1 MNIHASGGDALRRRE
16 TILEIVRQH
25 SVHSQ
30 EELLSFLR
38 KRGFAVTQPTLSRDL
53 RELGL
58 AKTPAGYVAPGEIGL
73 PAPTPIFAS
82 RDRREERLN
91 HLLRDFVLSAE
102 AAGHL
107 VVLRTPAASAQP
119 VASALDGAAL
129 PDVLG
134 TVGGDDT
141 IFVAL
146 RTADA
151 AATFARHVRQVA
163 NLGGAR
169 RPRVV
174 RGPRA

>member
-1 MNIHASGGDALRRRE
+1 LRRRD

-30 EELLSFLR
+30 EELLSFLG
-38 KRGFAVTQPTLSRDL
+38 KRGFNVTQPTLSRDL

-119 VASALDGAAL
+119 VASAVDGAAL

-174 RGPRA
+174 RAPRA